1 MKITKSQL
9 RQIVK
14 EEFLKEFSRH
24 GEKGTPKDGEQGTPK
39 GDLDSLIAQ
48 YNEAGLELDPAA
60 LDAEWKEAKKN
71 PRLTDT
77 EDEWKLARIE
87 HIKANQTSLNSDAL
101 EKPGSV
107 ANRKE
112 VREDRMAGM
121 AGQRPSDM
129 FGRVVLVRDIKSIPI
144 EKADGRDAV
153 KHERVRYKGII
164 QKPDI
169 DPENYPDGGLPG
181 FRESGRVLLNP
192 DQPVIVSLQDGTK
205 ISQLASGTTLTLAD
219 LVTQREMMSL
229 FKEWKAAS
237 PKGRKSLEWSL
248 FVSRQQQ

>member
-1 MKITKSQL
+1 MKITKTQL
-9 RQIVK
+9 RKIVK
-14 EEFLKEFSRH
+14 EELGQAMGRRSWKEEEKKLKDEEMHISALLDNETRFH
-24 GEKGTPKDGEQGTPK
+24 NKTTDAEEKAR
-39 GDLDSLIAQ
+39 S
-48 YNEAGLELDPAA
+48 AGKIDELELRLKKTKDDMRAHNDN
-60 LDAEWKEAKKN
+60 DAG
-71 PRLTDT
+71 
-77 EDEWKLARIE
+77 
-87 HIKANQTSLNSDAL
+87 KAMTN
-101 EKPGSV
+101 V
-107 ANRKE
+107 ANRKD

-144 EKADGRDAV
+144 EKADGRAAV

-164 QKPDI
+164 QKPDV
-169 DPENYPDGGLPG
+169 DPESYPDGGLPG
-181 FRESGRVLLNP
+181 YRETGSVLLSP

-205 ISQLASGTTLTLAD
+205 ISQLGSGETLTLAD

-237 PKGRKSLEWSL
+237 PKGRKSLEWPL